1 MGLIKVEE
9 LNRVVNG
16 FTEKFG
22 LRAELGEDFAYYPE
36 SEVVTYSLL
45 INERADR
52 TFSTF
57 LRKNF
62 PDIEADLFLWSLL
75 HEVGHH
81 MTIDQWEENE
91 QDEFDERKDRL
102 SLLYREEVDGSEEEI
117 DNLFYDYYKTPDEF
131 EATSWAADYMREN
144 PEEVEK
150 FNCEMKDMLMHFFF
164 LNDIH

>member
-1 MGLIKVEE
+1 MGLIRVEE
-9 LNRVVNG
+9 LNRVVND
-16 FTEKFG
+16 FTERFG

-57 LRKNF
+57 LRENF

-81 MTIDQWEENE
+81 MTIDQWEDAE
-91 QDEFDERKDRL
+91 QDEFDEKKDRL
-102 SLLYREEVDGSEEEI
+102 SLLYREEDGESGEEI
-117 DNLFYDYYKTPDEF
+117 DELFYDYYETPDEF

-144 PEEVEK
+144 SEEVEK
-150 FNCEMKDMLMHFFF
+150 FNREMKDMLMHFFF
-164 LNDIH
+164 LNNIH